1 MFDELYNKVF
11 DSDGSVRLC
20 GRETCKKLIEACS
33 NAYPNVNFGDLE
45 SGCMNIDNIKKYIA

>member
-45 SGCMNIDNIKKYIA
+45 SGCMYIDNIKK